1 MQQKVSKVAA
11 SVESNMLEH
20 FRFNL
25 VEHMQKVEEE
35 VRTKKEKL
43 LKILEDF
50 QNKLRT
56 SQFMEL

>member
-1 MQQKVSKVAA
+1 MQQKVSEVAA

-20 FRFNL
+20 FSSDL

-35 VRTKKEKL
+35 VCTEKEKL

-50 QNKLRT
+50 QNKLRA